1 MNPTDNK
8 RGRGRP
14 TLDSQDIER
23 VLIRISLTLYSGE
36 DDDLIDWFDSIP
48 DGKRANLVKTA
59 LRQGGVTHQKEVEE
73 ADELISDD
81 FFSEL
86 LSAL

>member
-1 MNPTDNK
+1 MNPTNNK

-23 VLIRISLTLYSGE
+23 VLIRISLTLHEGE

-73 ADELISDD
+73 MDELISDD
-81 FFSEL
+81 YLDEL
-86 LSAL
+86 LGAI